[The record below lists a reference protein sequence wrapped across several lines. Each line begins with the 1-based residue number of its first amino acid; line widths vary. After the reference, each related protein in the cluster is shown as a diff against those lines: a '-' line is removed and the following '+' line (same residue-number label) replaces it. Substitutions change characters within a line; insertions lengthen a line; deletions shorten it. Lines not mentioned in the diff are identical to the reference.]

1 MDFAEA
7 GLSHRLTVTFAEGAV
22 PPLDE
27 AGLDVLCAAL
37 GEDPRPAYR
46 NEPGRV
52 FSMRFRSLDVKFHVE
67 GDLLT
72 VVGWEKA

>member
-1 MDFAEA
+1 MKGCKKCFDPIRHQRTVRTAHIEHF
-7 GLSHRLTVTFAEGAV
+7 HR
-22 PPLDE
+22 
-27 AGLDVLCAAL
+27 AL
-37 GEDPRPAYR
+37 GQHPAYR